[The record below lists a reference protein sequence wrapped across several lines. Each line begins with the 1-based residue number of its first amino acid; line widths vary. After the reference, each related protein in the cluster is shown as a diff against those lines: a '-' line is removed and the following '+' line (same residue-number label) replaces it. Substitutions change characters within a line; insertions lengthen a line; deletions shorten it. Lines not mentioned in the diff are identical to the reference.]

1 MPEQVGGKH
10 YHKAGS
16 KCPSCQCAIQ
26 HWDYAA
32 GLPYLDAQIS
42 KYIDRHQDKGGFQDM
57 LKSLTYWE
65 KAVKHYYPEEYKWW
79 LEEKQ
84 LASVTQPVHF
94 EHPSP
99 MWPPH
104 AFEPGPVI
112 CRKCNLDFDAGSH
125 VTFATVRATYPDG
138 RPLDDGASD
147 GNSIYDPPGE
157 TQFFQAVDYI
167 PRTDCMALGKS
178 HRYVKD
184 VCEECGDRVRP
195 FQEQMDY
202 LRSFEKPPE
211 VDWPAHA
218 FEYADVETDKCVTCC
233 LSLEAGN
240 HIVYTHDPISCPV
253 HNYVNNT
260 CQRCGNKCKPNK
272 PKFKR

>member
-1 MPEQVGGKH
+1 MPEQVGGNH
-10 YHKAGS
+10 YFKAGS
-16 KCPSCQCAIQ
+16 KCPHCQGNLM

-42 KYIDRHQDKGGFQDM
+42 KYIDRHQDKGGFQDL
-57 LKSLTYWE
+57 LKSLMYWE
-65 KAVKHYYPEEYKWW
+65 KAVKHYYPEEYKRW

-84 LASVTQPVHF
+84 LVSVTQPVHF
-94 EHPSP
+94 EHPSA

-104 AFEPGPVI
+104 AFEPGPVR

-125 VTFATVRATYPDG
+125 TTFATVRA
-138 RPLDDGASD
+138 
-147 GNSIYDPPGE
+147 IYDPPGE
-157 TQFFQAVDYI
+157 TQFFDDVDEQHVDDTSDASII
-167 PRTDCMALGKS
+167 PDCLTTGKS

-211 VDWPAHA
+211 VGWPAHA

-240 HIVYTHDPISCPV
+240 HVAYTHDPISCPV